1 MLLVAALLLHSYIRG
16 FFYPALCGFLFGYIM
31 QRSRFCFAAGFRDI
45 FLIRNTTMARAILL
59 VLGLTT
65 SAFAL
70 IYALTNGAV
79 HLNINPAG
87 LHTVAA
93 GLIFGFG
100 MVIAGNCVS
109 GCLMRMGEGYLMQ
122 WITFTGLLAG
132 SAAGA
137 WHLGWWYQF
146 SISRSPAIFLPDYL
160 GWLPSLALQLT
171 LLLLLYLLAW
181 RYERKSGLARLSR
194 EKFSLHHAASR
205 FKSIFTARSWPYSAG
220 AAGLA
225 LINSLL
231 LYLWGSP
238 WGITGG
244 LTYFSGWLSAQ
255 AGFNP
260 ERWHY
265 FEGLLYT
272 GDNRIF
278 LDHPF
283 IHLAAA
289 MIGGSFLS
297 SLLHHEFR
305 LRRPRSRKYLLSAL
319 AGGILMGYSS
329 RVALGCNIG
338 GFLGGVSSLSLHG
351 WVFGLAILAGTY
363 LGGKFFLRYLL

>member
-1 MLLVAALLLHSYIRG
+1 
-16 FFYPALCGFLFGYIM
+16 M

-45 FLIRNTTMARAILL
+45 FLIRNTTMARAVLL
-59 VLGLTT
+59 TLGLTT
-65 SAFAL
+65 FAFTL
-70 IYALTNGAV
+70 IYASTNGAV
-79 HLNINPAG
+79 RLNVNPVG

-100 MVIAGNCVS
+100 MVIAGSCVS
-109 GCLMRMGEGYLMQ
+109 GCLMRMGEGYVMQ
-122 WITFTGLLAG
+122 WFTFAGLLAG

-146 SISRSPAIFLPDYL
+146 SISRSPTIYFPDYF

-181 RYERKSGLARLSR
+181 HYERKNGLAGISR
-194 EKFSLHHAASR
+194 EKPPVRRAVSR
-205 FKSIFTARSWPYSAG
+205 FISLFTGRYWPYHIG
-220 AAGLA
+220 AVGLA
-225 LINSLL
+225 LVNSLF
-231 LYLWGSP
+231 LYLWGRP

-255 AGFNP
+255 VGLRP
-260 ERWHY
+260 EQWRY

-272 GDNRIF
+272 GDNRLF
-278 LDHPF
+278 LNHPF
-283 IHLAAA
+283 IDLAAA

-297 SLLHHEFR
+297 SLLHREFR
-305 LRRPRSRKYLLSAL
+305 LRRPRSRKYLLSAM

-329 RVALGCNIG
+329 RLALGCNIG

-351 WVFGLAILAGTY
+351 WIFGLAILAGAY
-363 LGGKFFLRYLL
+363 LGGKFFIRYLL